1 MKTNPEDKLLIS
13 DKGVTIMK
21 CYQCCE
27 EVELT
32 DQILDRISGGMF
44 SKMNKQAQLNLIKS
58 VKSDF
63 LMIVSLMKLLKKLS
77 HEALVE
83 NTSNLLK
90 YKRPIQNI
98 YSQTVQPIE
107 RLNQTQIMMS
117 PKL

>member
-44 SKMNKQAQLNLIKS
+44 SKMNKQASLNYRFKSIDYSLISDECIFNKITKKTFTQSTCREYSKS
-58 VKSDF
+58 
-63 LMIVSLMKLLKKLS
+63 
-77 HEALVE
+77 
-83 NTSNLLK
+83 T
-90 YKRPIQNI
+90 
-98 YSQTVQPIE
+98 
-107 RLNQTQIMMS
+107 
-117 PKL
+117 